1 MTWAHSQPWVFLGEA
16 LTWLRRECTPASQ
29 ACKADWASCTPDVYV
44 VHSLLTLGAAVSRAA
59 TVPPDAVENRLD
71 RQPLATYSVR
81 LA

>member
-1 MTWAHSQPWVFLGEA
+1 MGTLPTLGVSGRSSDVAEEGVHSG
-16 LTWLRRECTPASQ
+16 SQ
-29 ACKADWASCTPDVYV
+29 ACKADWASCTPNVYV

-59 TVPPDAVENRLD
+59 AVPPDAVENRLD